1 MLCVARRSD
10 IGHLQVIAGE
20 KLIVTA
26 GAIDAHVHYICT
38 DLWQEASPF
47 LKAAICQGKLI
58 T

>member
-1 MLCVARRSD
+1 MLFASRCSN
-10 IGHLQVIAGE
+10 IGQLQVIAGE

-38 DLWQEASPF
+38 DLWKEASSTM
-47 LKAAICQGKLI
+47 KAINSHGKLI

>member
-1 MLCVARRSD
+1 MLCVVRRSD

-38 DLWQEASPF
+38 DLWKEASSTV
-47 LKAAICQGKLI
+47 KIAIC
-58 T
+58 